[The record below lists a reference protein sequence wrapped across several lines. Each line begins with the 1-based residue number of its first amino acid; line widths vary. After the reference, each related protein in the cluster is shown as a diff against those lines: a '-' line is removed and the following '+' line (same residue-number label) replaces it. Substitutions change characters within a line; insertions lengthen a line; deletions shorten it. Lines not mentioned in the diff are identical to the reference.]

1 VRIRAT
7 YTFEYEV
14 DMKFYEGASTP
25 QEALAID
32 LANAED
38 DPLGLLQIPEDLT
51 IKLELVEP

>member
-1 VRIRAT
+1 VKIRAT

-14 DMKFYEGASTP
+14 DMKFYEGASTY
-25 QEALAID
+25 QEAMAID

-38 DPLGLLQIPEDLT
+38 DPSGFLEIPADLV